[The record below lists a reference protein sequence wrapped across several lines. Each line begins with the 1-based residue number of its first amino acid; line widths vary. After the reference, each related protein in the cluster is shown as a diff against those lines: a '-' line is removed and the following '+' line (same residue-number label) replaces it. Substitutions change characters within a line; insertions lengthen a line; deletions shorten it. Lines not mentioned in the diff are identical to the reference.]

1 VIGNFNFTPVRKTF
15 DAEEVE
21 LLEKRLKMSLCFR
34 SFEKEIQNKKTEE
47 AVFQSEKRYHTLTE
61 VSPVGIFRMDVAGL
75 TTYVN
80 PSWCQISGLS
90 FQEAL
95 GNGWLNAVHDDDK
108 AAIINGWQNATTIN
122 KKLMSEYR
130 FMRPDGKIAWVM
142 GQSIPE
148 VNSENQIVGYGYRYR
163 YYRA

>member
-1 VIGNFNFTPVRKTF
+1 
-15 DAEEVE
+15 
-21 LLEKRLKMSLCFR
+21 LK
-34 SFEKEIQNKKTEE
+34 KIQNKKE
-47 AVFQSEKRYHTLTE
+47 AVFQSEKNTILLRSYLLWN
-61 VSPVGIFRMDVAGL
+61 FRMDVAGL

-95 GNGWLNAVHDDDK
+95 GNGWLNAVHGDDK

-130 FMRPDGKIAWVM
+130 FMRPDGIGSWDNLFL
-142 GQSIPE
+142 S
-148 VNSENQIVGYGYRYR
+148 
-163 YYRA
+163 